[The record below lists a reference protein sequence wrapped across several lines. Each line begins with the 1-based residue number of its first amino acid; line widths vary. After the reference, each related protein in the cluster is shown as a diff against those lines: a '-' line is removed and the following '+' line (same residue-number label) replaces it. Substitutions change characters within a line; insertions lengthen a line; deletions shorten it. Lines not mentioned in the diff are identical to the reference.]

1 MTDLQAGD
9 TVSVREFFVVECS
22 VDNANWWQL
31 FNAEFDMIDQAIAA
45 RDKGL
50 LAFQFVRIMKTTEH
64 RVVVG

>member
-1 MTDLQAGD
+1 MRHDVD
-9 TVSVREFFVVECS
+9 RPFVREFYVIECS
-22 VDNANWWQL
+22 VDASSWWQL
-31 FNAEFDMIDQAIAA
+31 FNAEFDTMDQAIAA

>member
-1 MTDLQAGD
+1 MEEDA
-9 TVSVREFFVVECS
+9 VSVREFYVVECS

-31 FNAEFDMIDQAIAA
+31 FNAEFPAIDQARSA

-50 LAFQFVRIMKTTEH
+50 LAFRFVRIMKTTEH